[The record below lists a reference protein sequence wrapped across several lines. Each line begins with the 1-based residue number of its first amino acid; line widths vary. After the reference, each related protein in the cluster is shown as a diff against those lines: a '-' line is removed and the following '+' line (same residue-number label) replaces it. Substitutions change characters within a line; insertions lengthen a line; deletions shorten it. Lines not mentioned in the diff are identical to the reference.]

1 MNDSMRRHDL
11 SRLILGLAVCAL
23 GVLFTLDRMDVL
35 DAGSLIEY
43 WPLFLVAIGVSR
55 LLQAPGGSGRGF
67 GLVLVVV
74 GTWLLLYNLELVD
87 FSLWDLWP
95 VVLVLVGIGMVWKA
109 LGGDRR
115 GSRVLAPEAPVPFDP
130 MAPPPPPPTGDG
142 GPPPLVPPAASDDY
156 VDGLAV
162 LGGFKRV
169 VTSKRFQ
176 GGSLTAFLGGCEVDL
191 RRAGIDGD
199 SAVIDTL
206 AFWGGVTIFVPED
219 WAVELRGT
227 PVLGAFEDKTR
238 GRHGGSAKTLIVK
251 GFAVMGGVEV
261 KD

>member
-1 MNDSMRRHDL
+1 MNDSMRRRDL

-74 GTWLLLYNLELVD
+74 GSWLLLYNLELVD
-87 FSLWDLWP
+87 FGIRDVWP
-95 VVLVLVGIGMVWKA
+95 VVLVLVGVGMVWRA

-115 GSRVLAPEAPVPFDP
+115 RPCCPEPETPTPFDP
-130 MAPPPPPPTGDG
+130 MAPPPPPATGDA
-142 GPPPLVPPAASDDY
+142 GPPPMAPPAASDDY

-176 GGSLTAFLGGCEVDL
+176 GGSLTAFMGGCEVDL
-191 RRAGIDGD
+191 RRAGIEGD

-206 AFWGGVTIFVPED
+206 AFWGGITIYVPED

-227 PVLGAFEDKTR
+227 PVLGGFEDKTR
-238 GRHGGSAKTLIVK
+238 GRHGGSAKTLIIK